1 MAKFNFYA
9 GATASAILLALLVI
23 LSEKVEPF
31 KALLVLVFGHHWI
44 GKTVLVLLIFILA
57 GFLLKEKTSVGKIS
71 FKGLAWKSSL
81 ASLAV
86 IFLFY
91 VTEFFL

>member
-9 GATASAILLALLVI
+9 GASASAILLAVLVI
-23 LSEKVEPF
+23 LSELVEPF
-31 KALLVLVFGHHWI
+31 KALLASIFGYHWI
-44 GKTVLVLLIFILA
+44 GKAALVILVFLLA
-57 GFLLKEKTSVGKIS
+57 GFLLKEKTSFGKIS
-71 FKGLAWKSSL
+71 FKDLAWKASL

-91 VTEFFL
+91 VIEFFF

>member
-9 GATASAILLALLVI
+9 GASASAILLALLVI
-23 LSEKVEPF
+23 LSELAEPF
-31 KALLVLVFGHHWI
+31 KALLASVFGHHWI
-44 GKTVLVLLIFILA
+44 GKAVLVAIAFLLA
-57 GFLLKEKTSVGKIS
+57 GFLLKEKTSLGKIS
-71 FKGLAWKSSL
+71 FKDLAWKSSL

-91 VTEFFL
+91 ILEFFF